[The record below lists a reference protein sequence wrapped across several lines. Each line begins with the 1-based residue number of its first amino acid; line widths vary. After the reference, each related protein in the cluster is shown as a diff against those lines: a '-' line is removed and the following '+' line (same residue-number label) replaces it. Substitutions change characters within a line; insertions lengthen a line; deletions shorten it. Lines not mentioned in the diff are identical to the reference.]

1 MSRRLEVLQWVG
13 LLLGAATWAV
23 VHLVGWGV
31 TEANCSSAGPGF
43 GIHLDLW
50 EGVALGLAEVLVLG
64 AAAASVVVLRL
75 TAGSSYE
82 GEPPDGRIRF
92 FAIAALLANVLFAVM
107 IALYAAGSIANIACR
122 QA

>member
-13 LLLGAATWAV
+13 LLLGGVTWAV
-23 VHLVGWGV
+23 AHLVGWGV
-31 TEANCSSAGPGF
+31 TEANCSSGGPEF

-50 EGVALGLAEVLVLG
+50 EGLALGLAELLVLG
-64 AAAASVVVLRL
+64 AAAAAVVVLRL
-75 TAGSSYE
+75 TARSSYE

>member
-1 MSRRLEVLQWVG
+1 MNRRLEVLQWVG

-23 VHLVGWGV
+23 AHLVGWGV

-50 EGVALGLAEVLVLG
+50 EGVALGLAELLVLG

>member
-1 MSRRLEVLQWVG
+1 MSRRLEVLQWLG

-23 VHLVGWGV
+23 AHLVGWGV

-50 EGVALGLAEVLVLG
+50 EGVALGLAELLVLG
-64 AAAASVVVLRL
+64 AATASVVVLRL
-75 TAGSSYE
+75 TARSSYE
-82 GEPPDGRIRF
+82 AEPPDGRIRF